1 MLKHKHFLLFKNYLG
16 LLQCNAFM
24 VSLFLLGKTGIVRF
38 LCVDPIPSVCMYSF
52 LFLACGIIPM
62 FLKPQISRCALGF
75 VLETPCFAVE
85 QGNPTFLHGKR
96 LFSLSKLI

>member
-1 MLKHKHFLLFKNYLG
+1 MLKYKHFLLFKHYLG

-24 VSLFLLGKTGIVRF
+24 VSLFLLGKTGVHF
-38 LCVDPIPSVCMYSF
+38 LCVDPIPSVWMYSF
-52 LFLACGIIPM
+52 LRLACGIIPM
-62 FLKPQISRCALGF
+62 FLKPQILRCALGF

-96 LFSLSKLI
+96 LFSLSNLI